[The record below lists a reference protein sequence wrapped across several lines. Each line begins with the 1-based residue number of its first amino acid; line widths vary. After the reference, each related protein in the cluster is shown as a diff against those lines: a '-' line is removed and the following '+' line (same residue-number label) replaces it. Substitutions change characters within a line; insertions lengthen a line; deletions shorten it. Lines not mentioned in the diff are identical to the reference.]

1 MSNRRS
7 ILPELPDIR
16 SIEVRHRLARQLA
29 LFFGMMM
36 SGGIFFFPRIPML
49 VLIAGLVFYLRGPTF
64 GIRKA
69 MGPIWIL
76 LAVVL
81 AVSVAAS
88 GTVHLADTA
97 IRFAN
102 FAGGIL
108 LLAIYLDKPRDQLAR
123 DYYTIGKL
131 FSIQSILT
139 IIAATVVPGLFMTIA
154 SPGDNADYSSLG
166 FVLNYHVML
175 EDATRFHR
183 PDGFFYEPAVFQIF
197 LNIQLYLALFVFDS
211 RKWAGV
217 ALLGVLA
224 TQSTTSLLI
233 SLILVATYYV
243 RMFPTASAI
252 EKFAGAM
259 LGPVIAIPLLLI
271 SAHNV
276 DEKFTGRSA
285 GSTWAREFD
294 AYTGM
299 RIAANYPL
307 FGIGFN
313 RDTYKDKAYQHGYM
327 ETPLAN
333 EAVDM
338 RTNSNS
344 NGIVTL
350 FYTMG
355 FPLAL
360 VFLFGLYRQRFFRMK
375 PLVFALFFFSLIAEP
390 LSLNPFFLMF
400 IFSGLL
406 YTGARTWRSGGSPY
420 GGYYTP
426 ASGAR
431 F

>member
-1 MSNRRS
+1 LTNSRS
-7 ILPELPDIR
+7 VLPELIDIR
-16 SIEVRHRLARQLA
+16 SVEVRHRLARQLA
-29 LFFGMMM
+29 LFCGMMM

-49 VLIAGLVFYLRGPTF
+49 VLIVGLVFYLRGPTF
-64 GIRKA
+64 GIRRA
-69 MGPIWIL
+69 MAPIWIL
-76 LAVVL
+76 LMVVL

-88 GTVHLADTA
+88 GAFHLADTA

-123 DYYTIGKL
+123 DYYLIGKL

-154 SPGDNADYSSLG
+154 SPGDNADYQSLG

-211 RKWAGV
+211 RKWAAA

-233 SLILVATYYV
+233 SLILVAVYYV
-243 RMFPTASAI
+243 RMFPTASAL

-271 SAHNV
+271 SAQNL
-276 DEKFTGRSA
+276 DEKLTGRSA
-285 GSTWAREFD
+285 GSAWAREFD

-299 RIAANYPL
+299 RIAANHPL

-313 RDTYKDKAYQHGYM
+313 RDDYKDQAYQFGYM
-327 ETPLAN
+327 ETPLSN
-333 EAVDM
+333 DAVDQ

-355 FPLAL
+355 FPLAF

-400 IFSGLL
+400 TFSGLL
-406 YTGARTWRSGGSPY
+406 LAGARQIRPSGGGY
-420 GGYYTP
+420 GAYYTP

>member
-1 MSNRRS
+1 MTNSRS
-7 ILPELPDIR
+7 VLPELIDIR

-29 LFFGMMM
+29 LFCGMMM
-36 SGGIFFFPRIPML
+36 SGGIFFFPRIPTL
-49 VLIAGLVFYLRGPTF
+49 VVIAALVFYLRGPTF

-81 AVSVAAS
+81 AVSIAAS
-88 GTVHLADTA
+88 GTLHVADTA

-108 LLAIYLDKPRDQLAR
+108 LLAIYLDKPRDQFAR
-123 DYYTIGKL
+123 DYYQIGKL

-139 IIAATVVPGLFMTIA
+139 IIAATVVPGLFMTLV
-154 SPGDNADYSSLG
+154 SPGDNADYQSLG

-197 LNIQLYLALFVFDS
+197 LNIQLYLALFVFDN
-211 RKWAGV
+211 RKWGAA

-243 RMFPTASAI
+243 RMFPTASAL

-271 SAHNV
+271 SAHNF
-276 DEKFTGRSA
+276 DDKFAGRSA
-285 GSTWAREFD
+285 GSTWARQFD
-294 AYTGM
+294 AYTGL

-307 FGIGFN
+307 LGIGFS
-313 RDTYKDKAYQHGYM
+313 RDDYKDKAYQFGYM
-327 ETPLAN
+327 ETQLSDQAL
-333 EAVDM
+333 EV
-338 RTNSNS
+338 RTSGNS

-355 FPLAL
+355 FPLAF

-375 PLVFALFFFSLIAEP
+375 PLVFALFFISLIAEP

-406 YTGARTWRSGGSPY
+406 FAGARQARSSGIRPGT
-420 GGYYTP
+420 YYAP

>member
-1 MSNRRS
+1 
-7 ILPELPDIR
+7 
-16 SIEVRHRLARQLA
+16 
-29 LFFGMMM
+29 M

-49 VLIAGLVFYLRGPTF
+49 VLMVGLVFYLRGPTF
-64 GIRKA
+64 GIRRA
-69 MGPIWIL
+69 MAPIWIL

-88 GTVHLADTA
+88 GEVHLADTA

-108 LLAIYLDKPRDQLAR
+108 LLAIYLDKPRDQLAH
-123 DYYTIGKL
+123 DYYAIGKL

-139 IIAATVVPGLFMTIA
+139 IIAATVIPGLFMTIA
-154 SPGDNADYSSLG
+154 SPGDNADYQSIA
-166 FVLNYHVML
+166 FTLNYHVML

-197 LNIQLYLALFVFDS
+197 LNIQLYLALFVFNS
-211 RKWAGV
+211 RKWAAV

-233 SLILVATYYV
+233 SLILVGVYYI
-243 RMFPTASAI
+243 RMFPTASSF

-259 LGPVIAIPLLLI
+259 LGPLIAIPLLLI
-271 SAHNV
+271 SAHNF
-276 DEKFTGRSA
+276 DDKFAGRGA

-294 AYTGM
+294 AYTGL
-299 RIAANYPL
+299 RIAVNHPL

-313 RDTYKDKAYQHGYM
+313 RDTYKDKAYEFGYM
-327 ETPLAN
+327 ETPLADS
-333 EAVDM
+333 AVDI

-360 VFLFGLYRQRFFRMK
+360 IFLFGLYRQRFFRLK
-375 PLVFALFFFSLIAEP
+375 PLVFVLFFFSLIAEP

-400 IFSGLL
+400 TFSGMLL
-406 YTGARTWRSGGSPY
+406 TGERRFLPTGGGRGGQYLPVSGVR
-420 GGYYTP
+420 
-426 ASGAR
+426 A
-431 F
+431 